1 MGENSKE
8 AVQKKGF
15 FKGLKS
21 EFKKIIWPDKKDVV
35 KRTAVVTVV
44 SIIVGLIIV
53 VVDMIIKYGVNLL
66 VNL

>member
-1 MGENSKE
+1 MGENSKDV
-8 AVQKKGF
+8 VQKSF
-15 FKGLKS
+15 FKGLKN

-35 KRTAVVTVV
+35 KSTAVVTVV